1 MEKDLEKTSRNR
13 SISGGESNNNEE
25 LVSMD
30 VEEESEASTA
40 SSLNQQQQ
48 QQQQRKLWRSKSTV
62 RSQESS
68 LEAATAVTNDELKE
82 LKQWFQWEKSLSID
96 AAIHQERLVWQRQQR
111 GTRCGTV
118 AENERLKERVQVLGH
133 ENYELT
139 RMLKNEQ
146 IRNRDEDA
154 SQRRCLRQA
163 AAKARLETRAARR
176 LQVMEAAAVQQAQ
189 LQIKQLEE
197 TIDEKDKSIAKLEAE
212 KYYLGERVFELTGV
226 EEGFWSDEVLTKP
239 VISER
244 ERGLLQR
251 ANSLNI
257 HISQLQRNQRIL
269 SSENEQLKRQME
281 MERERPAGQLQRE
294 RERQQELQLLRR
306 KNAEL
311 AMQTKKLEEKVR
323 SLEKK
328 SKELPAINGER
339 TQQVVTMSRERSIDN
354 KLQPQVHHQQQQQ
367 QQQAKQ
373 TTNALRWREKEVE
386 MQNRLTER
394 EKEIGRLKE
403 KLRDLT
409 KKLQQEQQHYNSK
422 ESLQT
427 QQNGVEWTILSQ
439 GSRELEGLL
448 KLVSKER
455 LQLERNFVLATQ
467 GLQRSAELDVTRY
480 SALEATNVQL
490 RRQVE
495 QLELLCKEQ
504 AEAAQQLSKRQQDR
518 EVLAERLKAKT
529 EYSQDL
535 ENQLSKVIDKNAELT
550 IENCDLKKQAQE
562 LHQFE
567 TECQTLR
574 SSLNTVESQCQAA
587 QSEVAQLKE
596 KMAGLDHVLRQMRE
610 AAEKKKEL
618 EKQHGESVNELRTAQ
633 AQLGLLASNKNTEVE
648 RAQHSQNIESLQSR
662 IRELERK
669 MELQNVR
676 HDELLLELAALRR
689 NQHHHHSNSSGAGS
703 SHHGSSQSLGATFDL
718 DSRGSSPDSLRYL
731 ANGAGSVT
739 RTTPLGQSASNLDA
753 LLEMDLAVSNYNLG
767 KSLSQPV
774 VSTSSMSKLTGI
786 NSGGSSSS
794 SSHHHSDIERIMAK
808 IEQDNRVLAEL
819 EKSRAT
825 ITVSQEK
832 GKTVTFAS
840 DDMVLHYG
848 GQNRHRRKSTPAS
861 LNRTP
866 LLHHHHQQQH
876 QMIQQQP
883 QYHQPSATALL
894 LQQQQHH
901 HLRFSPPV
909 SAHLRH
915 WLAPGIETSKKSSG
929 YSSHNGASGSAGQSM
944 SPSLYG
950 STSSSVGLTSTLT
963 NTSSMFFPA
972 SGSGSNTTAV
982 STAAADLAHTLSLGV
997 AQQQQHHNSSLVSGG
1012 LRSTLTAPGSGGG
1025 GSMASMLH
1033 PPLSPLSLPAL
1044 PLDAHSAHSLLHT
1057 VPLHSFRH
1065 PEPESSAD
1073 MLEIPGKGRCY
1084 VYLAKYTYD
1093 PFSQSPND
1101 NPEAEVSLAAGDY
1114 VLVWGTMDED
1124 GFYEGELLDGRKGLV
1139 PSNFIQRLQGED
1151 LVEFHRAAVL
1161 GLQICG
1167 DDSSTTSLPRDLLGV
1182 SPNHL
1187 ASVGGGGVGNSSRAG
1202 HPSHPSIHQL
1212 PSHPQHQQ
1220 QHQQLQQQQHQ
1231 LQQQQQQQQ
1240 GLPHQQPIA
1249 ANEPIDQ
1256 AHMPAAGSSQ
1266 VAFHSPASRSRGI
1279 NQYDAARQAL
1289 DWGLMELQE
1298 FLEDEELALGVKGEG
1313 PDWLFLSLLVPPP
1326 RQLTLER
1333 QLNKSILI
1341 GWNHPEGAPPE
1352 SGQIASYHV
1361 YVDGILRTTIRA
1373 GDRCRALIEG
1383 VDSSKPHRISVR
1395 SVTLRR
1401 RASLDAA
1408 CTMVIGKEVPSA
1420 PTCVRVSH
1428 VTATSAL
1435 ISWLPANSNYQH
1447 VVCVNHVE
1455 VRTVKPGIFRHTIS
1469 GLSPNTIYRVTVKA
1483 KNIRS
1488 PHFNT
1493 MDETTAKYAEKY
1505 CTHVEFRTL
1514 PKGVPDP
1521 PVDVQ
1526 VELGPQDGTLLVTWL
1541 PVTINS
1547 QSGKSNGVPVTGYA
1561 VYADGRKV
1569 TEVDSPTGD
1578 HALLDIS
1585 SFMGLQA
1592 KHVTVRTKARESQS
1606 GDSVP
1611 TPVPIDLIKNR
1622 GGNRNDDVQCP
1633 VNNNEMVVDET
1644 DVVEHSFGPSE
1655 DIVGLWNLS
1664 LLASIKDTLESDE
1677 RPSELSDIAEEPEEY
1692 QDCSSDGEMM
1702 NETSRGSNNIGR
1714 RNFMEQSNNGRGQQG
1729 GGGMIQRNQ
1738 YLNPSMPGPIPSIEI
1753 TKDTASER
1761 SGDSY
1766 RGRDGQQGM
1775 YDRNKSLPANR
1786 NPQMVGGPRN
1796 VQGQQ
1801 QQQQG
1806 RDNYYAS
1813 TTGRNQQQQQND
1825 GYYDQPGN
1833 RRGPV
1838 ARGGNGRQPPMQQ
1851 QTRIFVALFDYD
1863 PPTMSPNPD
1872 ACDEELPFREG
1883 QLIKV
1888 RGDKDADGFYWGE
1901 VAGRSGYVPCNMV
1914 SEVQV
1919 DDERVAQE
1927 LLKESGADGPSHSRT
1942 RRNLRAQ
1949 GQPGH
1954 GRDRWGDIYA
1964 NMPVKRMIALYDYDP
1979 QELSPNVDAEVE
1991 LSFQTGDIIYV
2002 YGDMDD
2008 DGFYLGELRGQRGLV
2023 PSNFLTEAPP
2033 DYDPSQPRHKRG
2045 GQQQQQQSANM
2056 NDKSGGGGQ
2065 MMQDRGRD
2073 SSYYGGNRSRERMDH
2088 DRMDPRDGR
2097 GMSGAE
2103 GPPPPPRT
2111 TNHRPS
2117 DNSRDRRSDVYS
2129 PDRHEGRSM
2138 AAVGRDGNNPI
2149 NNQRFYAE
2157 DSFSD
2162 VDDRFK
2168 GRPDSM
2174 DYAYNNGMAD
2184 PMQQQLQGMNGQPQ
2198 QQQQQQPNFNG
2209 GTGGPIRNL
2218 PMNKTTRGLPPVL
2231 PDPSVIQQQQ
2241 QQHLGQPPLNNMMM
2255 MNADANNHLYGHANN
2270 VAAPQQATTAPTSA
2284 PLSSHFSFFGMGGNN
2299 QQQQQQQ
2306 QQQSTG
2312 PSLIQKMMGGV
2323 GGAATAAAAP
2333 TTTTSGTTEN
2343 PVEGLLSKGKDLIF
2357 KKFGL

>member
-1 MEKDLEKTSRNR
+1 MESEMDLEKEDCRSRLA
-13 SISGGESNNNEE
+13 SEEESNNNSYIGGAE
-25 LVSMD
+25 LTSM
-30 VEEESEASTA
+30 EIEESDASTA
-40 SSLNQQQQ
+40 SLTQNQQQ
-48 QQQQRKLWRSKSTV
+48 QQQQRKLWRSKSTN
-62 RSQESS
+62 RSQELS
-68 LEAATAVTNDELKE
+68 LESTNSSAVTNEELKE

-111 GTRCGTV
+111 GTRCGTM
-118 AENERLKERVQVLGH
+118 AENERLKERVQVLGQ

-139 RMLKNEQ
+139 RMLKNER

-154 SQRRCLRQA
+154 SQRRSLRQA

-189 LQIKQLEE
+189 MQIKQLEE
-197 TIDEKDKSIAKLEAE
+197 TVEEKDKTIAKLEAE
-212 KYYLGERVFELTGV
+212 KYYLGERIFELTGV
-226 EEGFWSDEVLTKP
+226 EEGFWSDEILTKP

-257 HISQLQRNQRIL
+257 HVSQLQRQQRIL

-294 RERQQELQLLRR
+294 RERQQELQLLRK

-311 AMQTKKLEEKVR
+311 AIQTKKLEEKVR

-328 SKELPAINGER
+328 SKELPSVNGG
-339 TQQVVTMSRERSIDN
+339 TQQVVLSRERSIDN
-354 KLQPQVHHQQQQQ
+354 KLHHQQVQQQQQ
-367 QQQAKQ
+367 HAKQ
-373 TTNALRWREKEVE
+373 TTGPTKWREKE
-386 MQNRLTER
+386 MAMQTLQNRLTER

-409 KKLQQEQQHYNSK
+409 KKLQQEQHYNSK
-422 ESLQT
+422 ESLQQ
-427 QQNGVEWTILSQ
+427 QQNGAEWTILSQ

-467 GLQRSAELDVTRY
+467 GLQRSAELDVNRY

-518 EVLAERLKAKT
+518 EVLAERLKAKS

-550 IENCDLKKQAQE
+550 IENCDLKKQVQE

-567 TECQTLR
+567 AECVTLR
-574 SSLNTVESQCQAA
+574 SSLSTVESQCQAA

-618 EKQHGESVNELRTAQ
+618 EKQHAESVNELRTAQ

-689 NQHHHHSNSSGAGS
+689 NQHHHHASNSSAS
-703 SHHGSSQSLGATFDL
+703 SHHGSSQSLGAAFDL

-767 KSLSQPV
+767 KSMSQPV
-774 VSTSSMSKLTGI
+774 VSASSLSKLTGNAGVG
-786 NSGGSSSS
+786 NSHMIHGSAGG
-794 SSHHHSDIERIMAK
+794 SDIERIMAK

-819 EKSRAT
+819 DKSRAT
-825 ITVSQEK
+825 I
-832 GKTVTFAS
+832 
-840 DDMVLHYG
+840 
-848 GQNRHRRKSTPAS
+848 
-861 LNRTP
+861 
-866 LLHHHHQQQH
+866 
-876 QMIQQQP
+876 
-883 QYHQPSATALL
+883 
-894 LQQQQHH
+894 
-901 HLRFSPPV
+901 
-909 SAHLRH
+909 
-915 WLAPGIETSKKSSG
+915 SSG
-929 YSSHNGASGSAGQSM
+929 FSNHNGATSGSVPTSQSI
-944 SPSLYG
+944 SPMYG
-950 STSSSVGLTSTLT
+950 STSSAAMGPGLTSTTLT
-963 NTSSMFFPA
+963 NTSSVFFPGGVATSA
-972 SGSGSNTTAV
+972 SS
-982 STAAADLAHTLSLGV
+982 AAADLAHTLSLG
-997 AQQQQHHNSSLVSGG
+997 QQQNAG
-1012 LRSTLTAPGSGGG
+1012 LHRTSTLTAPV
-1025 GSMASMLH
+1025 SMMH

-1044 PLDAHSAHSLLHT
+1044 PLDAHSGSLLHT

-1093 PFSQSPND
+1093 PFTQSPND

-1114 VLVWGTMDED
+1114 VLVWGNMDED

-1161 GLQICG
+1161 GVQICG

-1182 SPNHL
+1182 SPNNHPSSHL
-1187 ASVGGGGVGNSSRAG
+1187 AGSNRPG
-1202 HPSHPSIHQL
+1202 HQAPIHQL
-1212 PSHPQHQQ
+1212 PAHH
-1220 QHQQLQQQQHQ
+1220 
-1231 LQQQQQQQQ
+1231 QQQQQQ
-1240 GLPHQQPIA
+1240 GLPHQQPIRT
-1249 ANEPIDQ
+1249 NEPIDQ
-1256 AHMPAAGSSQ
+1256 ANIPAAGSSQ
-1266 VAFHSPASRSRGI
+1266 VAFHSPASRSRGT

-1313 PDWLFLSLLVPPP
+1313 PVPPP

-1373 GDRCRALIEG
+1373 ADRCRALIEG

-1622 GGNRNDDVQCP
+1622 GGGNRNGNVDVIEDEVQTESEP
-1633 VNNNEMVVDET
+1633 IVANE
-1644 DVVEHSFGPSE
+1644 E

-1702 NETSRGSNNIGR
+1702 NETSRSNNGGR
-1714 RNFMEQSNNGRGQQG
+1714 RNFMEQANNGRS
-1729 GGGMIQRNQ
+1729 GMIQRNQ
-1738 YLNPSMPGPIPSIEI
+1738 YLNPSLPGPIPSIEI

-1766 RGRDGQQGM
+1766 RGRDGSGM
-1775 YDRNKSLPANR
+1775 NPYDRNKSLPANR
-1786 NPQMVGGPRN
+1786 NPQMVGGRN
-1796 VQGQQ
+1796 AQGQP
-1801 QQQQG
+1801 
-1806 RDNYYAS
+1806 RDNYYGPQ
-1813 TTGRNQQQQQND
+1813 GRNQQQQQQND
-1825 GYYDQPGN
+1825 GYYDQTAN
-1833 RRGPV
+1833 RRPV
-1838 ARGGNGRQPPMQQ
+1838 ARGGRQPPMQQQQQQQ

-1863 PPTMSPNPD
+1863 PPSMSPNPD

-2033 DYDPSQPRHKRG
+2033 DYDPSQPRHKR
-2045 GQQQQQQSANM
+2045 QQQSSNII
-2056 NDKSGGGGQ
+2056 DKSGGGGGQ
-2065 MMQDRGRD
+2065 AMQDRGRD
-2073 SSYYGGNRSRERMDH
+2073 SSYYGNRSRERMDH
-2088 DRMDPRDGR
+2088 DRMDPRDR

-2129 PDRHEGRSM
+2129 PDRHEARSM
-2138 AAVGRDGNNPI
+2138 AAVARDGSIPA
-2149 NNQRFYAE
+2149 NNQRFYTD

-2168 GRPDSM
+2168 GRPDGM
-2174 DYAYNNGMAD
+2174 DYAYNNGM
-2184 PMQQQLQGMNGQPQ
+2184 PEQSPQ
-2198 QQQQQQPNFNG
+2198 ISAGQQPTFNG
-2209 GTGGPIRNL
+2209 GTGPVRNL
-2218 PMNKTTRGLPPVL
+2218 PVNKITRGLPTVL
-2231 PDPSVIQQQQ
+2231 PDPAVMQQQPG
-2241 QQHLGQPPLNNMMM
+2241 HNNTA
-2255 MNADANNHLYGHANN
+2255 MNADPNNPYNNHPNN
-2270 VAAPQQATTAPTSA
+2270 AATQPPATAPTSA

-2299 QQQQQQQ
+2299 QQQQQQP
-2306 QQQSTG
+2306 TG
-2312 PSLIQKMMGGV
+2312 PSLIQKMMGG
-2323 GGAATAAAAP
+2323 GGGGGTTAAPAATNP
-2333 TTTTSGTTEN
+2333 TEN

>member
-1 MEKDLEKTSRNR
+1 MDLEKEESRSR
-13 SISGGESNNNEE
+13 LASEEESNNNSYIGGAE
-25 LVSMD
+25 LTSM
-30 VEEESEASTA
+30 EIEESDASTA
-40 SSLNQQQQ
+40 SLIQNQEQQQQ
-48 QQQQRKLWRSKSTV
+48 QQQQRKLWRSKSTN
-62 RSQESS
+62 RSEELS
-68 LEAATAVTNDELKE
+68 LESTNSSAVTNEELKE

-111 GTRCGTV
+111 GTRCGTM
-118 AENERLKERVQVLGH
+118 AENERLKERVQVLGQ

-139 RMLKNEQ
+139 RMLKNER

-154 SQRRCLRQA
+154 SQRRSLRQA

-189 LQIKQLEE
+189 MQIKQLEE
-197 TIDEKDKSIAKLEAE
+197 TVEEKDKTIGKLEAE
-212 KYYLGERVFELTGV
+212 KYYLGERIFELTGV
-226 EEGFWSDEVLTKP
+226 EEGFWSDEILTKP

-257 HISQLQRNQRIL
+257 HVSQLQRQQRIL

-294 RERQQELQLLRR
+294 RERQQELQLLRK

-311 AMQTKKLEEKVR
+311 AIQTKKLEEKVR

-328 SKELPAINGER
+328 SKELPSVNGG
-339 TQQVVTMSRERSIDN
+339 TQQVVLSRERSIDN
-354 KLQPQVHHQQQQQ
+354 KLHHQQVQQQQQ
-367 QQQAKQ
+367 HSKQ
-373 TTNALRWREKEVE
+373 TAPTKWREKE
-386 MQNRLTER
+386 MAMQTLQNRLTER

-409 KKLQQEQQHYNSK
+409 KKLQQEQHYNSK
-422 ESLQT
+422 ESLQQ

-467 GLQRSAELDVTRY
+467 GLQRSAELDVNRY

-518 EVLAERLKAKT
+518 EVLAERLKAKS

-550 IENCDLKKQAQE
+550 IENCDLKKQVQE

-567 TECQTLR
+567 AECVTLR
-574 SSLNTVESQCQAA
+574 SSLSTVESQCQAA

-689 NQHHHHSNSSGAGS
+689 NQHHHHASNSSGS
-703 SHHGSSQSLGATFDL
+703 SHHGSSQSLGAAFDL

-767 KSLSQPV
+767 KSMSQPV
-774 VSTSSMSKLTGI
+774 VSVSSLSKLTG
-786 NSGGSSSS
+786 NGGAGVSNN
-794 SSHHHSDIERIMAK
+794 SSHHHMIHGSAGGSDIERIMAK

-819 EKSRAT
+819 DKSRAT
-825 ITVSQEK
+825 I
-832 GKTVTFAS
+832 
-840 DDMVLHYG
+840 
-848 GQNRHRRKSTPAS
+848 
-861 LNRTP
+861 
-866 LLHHHHQQQH
+866 
-876 QMIQQQP
+876 
-883 QYHQPSATALL
+883 
-894 LQQQQHH
+894 
-901 HLRFSPPV
+901 
-909 SAHLRH
+909 
-915 WLAPGIETSKKSSG
+915 SSG
-929 YSSHNGASGSAGQSM
+929 FSNHNGATSGSVPTSQSI
-944 SPSLYG
+944 SPMYG
-950 STSSSVGLTSTLT
+950 STSSAAMGSGLTSTTLT
-963 NTSSMFFPA
+963 NTSSVFFPGGVA
-972 SGSGSNTTAV
+972 T
-982 STAAADLAHTLSLGV
+982 STSSAAADLAHTLSLG
-997 AQQQQHHNSSLVSGG
+997 QQQNAGLHHQH
-1012 LRSTLTAPGSGGG
+1012 RTSTLTAPV
-1025 GSMASMLH
+1025 SMMH

-1044 PLDAHSAHSLLHT
+1044 PLDAHSGSLVHT

-1093 PFSQSPND
+1093 PFTQSPND

-1114 VLVWGTMDED
+1114 VLVWGNMDED

-1182 SPNHL
+1182 SPNNHPSSHL
-1187 ASVGGGGVGNSSRAG
+1187 AGSNRPG
-1202 HPSHPSIHQL
+1202 HQAPIHQL
-1212 PSHPQHQQ
+1212 AAHH
-1220 QHQQLQQQQHQ
+1220 
-1231 LQQQQQQQQ
+1231 QQQQQQ
-1240 GLPHQQPIA
+1240 GLPHQQPIRT
-1249 ANEPIDQ
+1249 NEPIDQ
-1256 AHMPAAGSSQ
+1256 D
-1266 VAFHSPASRSRGI
+1266 
-1279 NQYDAARQAL
+1279 DAARQAL

-1313 PDWLFLSLLVPPP
+1313 PVPPP

-1373 GDRCRALIEG
+1373 ADRCRALIEG

-1622 GGNRNDDVQCP
+1622 GGGNRNGNVDVFEDEVQSESAP
-1633 VNNNEMVVDET
+1633 VVASE
-1644 DVVEHSFGPSE
+1644 E

-1692 QDCSSDGEMM
+1692 EDCSSEGEMM
-1702 NETSRGSNNIGR
+1702 NETSRSNNGGR
-1714 RNFMEQSNNGRGQQG
+1714 RNFMEQANNGRS

-1738 YLNPSMPGPIPSIEI
+1738 YLNPSLPGPIPSIEI

-1766 RGRDGQQGM
+1766 RGRDGTGM
-1775 YDRNKSLPANR
+1775 NPYDRNKSLPANR
-1786 NPQMVGGPRN
+1786 NPQMVGGRN
-1796 VQGQQ
+1796 AQGQA
-1801 QQQQG
+1801 
-1806 RDNYYAS
+1806 RDNYYAPP
-1813 TTGRNQQQQQND
+1813 GRNQQQND
-1825 GYYDQPGN
+1825 GYYDQTAN
-1833 RRGPV
+1833 RRPV
-1838 ARGGNGRQPPMQQ
+1838 ARGGRQPQMQQQQ

-1863 PPTMSPNPD
+1863 PPSMSPNPD

-2033 DYDPSQPRHKRG
+2033 DYDPSQPRHKR
-2045 GQQQQQQSANM
+2045 QQQSGNII
-2056 NDKSGGGGQ
+2056 DKSGGGGGQ
-2065 MMQDRGRD
+2065 AMQDRGRD
-2073 SSYYGGNRSRERMDH
+2073 SSYYGNRSRERMDH
-2088 DRMDPRDGR
+2088 DRMDPRDR

-2117 DNSRDRRSDVYS
+2117 DNSRDRRSGEV
-2129 PDRHEGRSM
+2129 HGGGRE
-2138 AAVGRDGNNPI
+2138 RW
-2149 NNQRFYAE
+2149 
-2157 DSFSD
+2157 
-2162 VDDRFK
+2162 
-2168 GRPDSM
+2168 
-2174 DYAYNNGMAD
+2174 
-2184 PMQQQLQGMNGQPQ
+2184 
-2198 QQQQQQPNFNG
+2198 
-2209 GTGGPIRNL
+2209 
-2218 PMNKTTRGLPPVL
+2218 
-2231 PDPSVIQQQQ
+2231 
-2241 QQHLGQPPLNNMMM
+2241 
-2255 MNADANNHLYGHANN
+2255 
-2270 VAAPQQATTAPTSA
+2270 
-2284 PLSSHFSFFGMGGNN
+2284 
-2299 QQQQQQQ
+2299 
-2306 QQQSTG
+2306 
-2312 PSLIQKMMGGV
+2312 
-2323 GGAATAAAAP
+2323 
-2333 TTTTSGTTEN
+2333 
-2343 PVEGLLSKGKDLIF
+2343 
-2357 KKFGL
+2357 

>member
-1 MEKDLEKTSRNR
+1 MADGWIPADNGGAHKDLRRRISNSAQSLNRFVRLPKPKKCRSWGRQLLRRWSSSGASLFGGFFASTPSAGGSCGSGDVRNPDSPPRSLDADVFASLSSDYVHFGTATPPPKPPRVRRWSTVSDGSCPTDCEGSLTSVQ
-13 SISGGESNNNEE
+13 SSG
-25 LVSMD
+25 LLQ
-30 VEEESEASTA
+30 EEEERRLLFLRFQLAGA
-40 SSLNQQQQ
+40 AGCCSSVELSVGPADGVGQ
-48 QQQQRKLWRSKSTV
+48 
-62 RSQESS
+62 SS
-68 LEAATAVTNDELKE
+68 
-82 LKQWFQWEKSLSID
+82 
-96 AAIHQERLVWQRQQR
+96 
-111 GTRCGTV
+111 GTV
-118 AENERLKERVQVLGH
+118 AADVGEEMEGAESLRTSGDETHSSGADEEDDDDQHDDSSNGHDWIVTKRKLLRPLSPPPATTSHHHTHGDFRL
-133 ENYELT
+133 
-139 RMLKNEQ
+139 
-146 IRNRDEDA
+146 EDA
-154 SQRRCLRQA
+154 
-163 AAKARLETRAARR
+163 RLLWLGWR
-176 LQVMEAAAVQQAQ
+176 LGRPE
-189 LQIKQLEE
+189 
-197 TIDEKDKSIAKLEAE
+197 
-212 KYYLGERVFELTGV
+212 
-226 EEGFWSDEVLTKP
+226 TKP

-339 TQQVVTMSRERSIDN
+339 TQQVVTMSRERLIDN
-354 KLQPQVHHQQQQQ
+354 KLQLQVHQQQQQQ

-819 EKSRAT
+819 DKSRAT
-825 ITVSQEK
+825 I
-832 GKTVTFAS
+832 
-840 DDMVLHYG
+840 
-848 GQNRHRRKSTPAS
+848 
-861 LNRTP
+861 
-866 LLHHHHQQQH
+866 
-876 QMIQQQP
+876 
-883 QYHQPSATALL
+883 
-894 LQQQQHH
+894 
-901 HLRFSPPV
+901 
-909 SAHLRH
+909 
-915 WLAPGIETSKKSSG
+915 SSG

-950 STSSSVGLTSTLT
+950 STSSSVGLTSTGLTTLT

-972 SGSGSNTTAV
+972 SSGSNTTAV

-1187 ASVGGGGVGNSSRAG
+1187 ASGVGGGVGNSSRAG

-1622 GGNRNDDVQCP
+1622 GGNR
-1633 VNNNEMVVDET
+1633 
-1644 DVVEHSFGPSE
+1644 
-1655 DIVGLWNLS
+1655 
-1664 LLASIKDTLESDE
+1664 
-1677 RPSELSDIAEEPEEY
+1677 
-1692 QDCSSDGEMM
+1692 EMM

-1796 VQGQQ
+1796 AQGQQ

-2184 PMQQQLQGMNGQPQ
+2184 PMQQQLQGMNGQQQQ

-2218 PMNKTTRGLPPVL
+2218 PMNKTTRGLPPIL

-2241 QQHLGQPPLNNMMM
+2241 QQHPGQPPLNNMMM

-2299 QQQQQQQ
+2299 QQQQQPQ

-2323 GGAATAAAAP
+2323 GGAATAAAP

>member
-1 MEKDLEKTSRNR
+1 MDTDTGETSIHHAEQETKSAKRRNSGSTLTLNRFVRLPKPRKCR
-13 SISGGESNNNEE
+13 SWGRQLLRRWSSASFINFFSSPSSCTKESSNSGNDSPPLADAVDVFGSSDYVNFGPITPPPKPPRVGAQSGLSSLSTGADRCSATDCEGS
-25 LVSMD
+25 LTSVQSSALQ
-30 VEEESEASTA
+30 VEEEERDASRLFFLRFQLMS
-40 SSLNQQQQ
+40 SSLPSIELSPCSLDGVDEGQDVIC
-48 QQQQRKLWRSKSTV
+48 SG
-62 RSQESS
+62 ESS
-68 LEAATAVTNDELKE
+68 GAVTAATSNAARDEQFHRRGAESLPTSE
-82 LKQWFQWEKSLSID
+82 DETHSSGADDDEDDVIIDDDVENEARDGGITHKSLSAKLLRMRPLWPVALPLHDQLEGNDDFRLED
-96 AAIHQERLVWQRQQR
+96 ARLLWLQWRLVIPSVRQ
-111 GTRCGTV
+111 
-118 AENERLKERVQVLGH
+118 
-133 ENYELT
+133 
-139 RMLKNEQ
+139 
-146 IRNRDEDA
+146 
-154 SQRRCLRQA
+154 
-163 AAKARLETRAARR
+163 
-176 LQVMEAAAVQQAQ
+176 
-189 LQIKQLEE
+189 
-197 TIDEKDKSIAKLEAE
+197 
-212 KYYLGERVFELTGV
+212 
-226 EEGFWSDEVLTKP
+226 TKP

-257 HISQLQRNQRIL
+257 HVSQLQRQQRIL

-294 RERQQELQLLRR
+294 RERQQELQLLRK

-311 AMQTKKLEEKVR
+311 AIQTKKLEEKVR

-328 SKELPAINGER
+328 SKELPSVNGG
-339 TQQVVTMSRERSIDN
+339 TQQVVLSRERSIDN
-354 KLQPQVHHQQQQQ
+354 KLHHQQVQQQQQ
-367 QQQAKQ
+367 HSKQ
-373 TTNALRWREKEVE
+373 TAPTKWREKE
-386 MQNRLTER
+386 MAMQTLQNRLTER

-409 KKLQQEQQHYNSK
+409 KKLQQEQHYNSK
-422 ESLQT
+422 ESLQQ

-467 GLQRSAELDVTRY
+467 GLQRSAELDVNRY

-518 EVLAERLKAKT
+518 EVLAERLKAKS

-550 IENCDLKKQAQE
+550 IENCDLKKQVQE

-567 TECQTLR
+567 AECVTLR
-574 SSLNTVESQCQAA
+574 SSLSTVESQCQAA

-689 NQHHHHSNSSGAGS
+689 NQHHHHASNSSGS
-703 SHHGSSQSLGATFDL
+703 SHHGSSQSLGAAFDL

-767 KSLSQPV
+767 KSMSQPV
-774 VSTSSMSKLTGI
+774 VSASSLSKLTG
-786 NSGGSSSS
+786 NGGAGVSNN
-794 SSHHHSDIERIMAK
+794 SSHHHMIHGSAGGSDIERIMAK

-819 EKSRAT
+819 DKSRAT
-825 ITVSQEK
+825 IMSQEK
-832 GKTVTFAS
+832 AKTVTFAN

-848 GQNRHRRKSTPAS
+848 GPHRHRRKSTPAS

-866 LLHHHHQQQH
+866 LHHNN
-876 QMIQQQP
+876 P
-883 QYHQPSATALL
+883 QYHQQQPSHH
-894 LQQQQHH
+894 QHH
-901 HLRFSPPV
+901 QSLHHVLRSSPV

-915 WLAPGIETSKKSSG
+915 WLAPGNSNMIETSKKSSG
-929 YSSHNGASGSAGQSM
+929 FSNHNGATSGSVPTSQSI
-944 SPSLYG
+944 SPMYG
-950 STSSSVGLTSTLT
+950 STSSAAMGSGLTSTTLT
-963 NTSSMFFPA
+963 NTSSVFFPGGVA
-972 SGSGSNTTAV
+972 T
-982 STAAADLAHTLSLGV
+982 STSSAAADLAHTLSLG
-997 AQQQQHHNSSLVSGG
+997 QQQNAGLHHQH
-1012 LRSTLTAPGSGGG
+1012 RTSTLTAPV
-1025 GSMASMLH
+1025 SMMH

-1044 PLDAHSAHSLLHT
+1044 PLDAHSGSLVHT

-1093 PFSQSPND
+1093 PFTQSPND

-1114 VLVWGTMDED
+1114 VLVWGNMDED

-1182 SPNHL
+1182 SPNNHPSSHL
-1187 ASVGGGGVGNSSRAG
+1187 AGSNRPG
-1202 HPSHPSIHQL
+1202 HQAPIHQL
-1212 PSHPQHQQ
+1212 AAHH
-1220 QHQQLQQQQHQ
+1220 
-1231 LQQQQQQQQ
+1231 QQQQQQ
-1240 GLPHQQPIA
+1240 GLPHQQPIRT
-1249 ANEPIDQ
+1249 NEPIDQ
-1256 AHMPAAGSSQ
+1256 D
-1266 VAFHSPASRSRGI
+1266 
-1279 NQYDAARQAL
+1279 DAARQAL

-1313 PDWLFLSLLVPPP
+1313 PVPPP

-1373 GDRCRALIEG
+1373 ADRCRALIEG

-1622 GGNRNDDVQCP
+1622 GGGNRNGNVDVFEDEVQSESAP
-1633 VNNNEMVVDET
+1633 VVASE
-1644 DVVEHSFGPSE
+1644 E

-1692 QDCSSDGEMM
+1692 EDCSSEGEMM
-1702 NETSRGSNNIGR
+1702 NETSRSNNGGR
-1714 RNFMEQSNNGRGQQG
+1714 RNFMEQANNGRS

-1738 YLNPSMPGPIPSIEI
+1738 YLNPSLPGPIPSIEI

-1766 RGRDGQQGM
+1766 RGRDGTGM
-1775 YDRNKSLPANR
+1775 NPYDRNKSLPANR
-1786 NPQMVGGPRN
+1786 NPQMVGGRN
-1796 VQGQQ
+1796 AQGQA
-1801 QQQQG
+1801 
-1806 RDNYYAS
+1806 RDNYYAPP
-1813 TTGRNQQQQQND
+1813 GRNQQQND
-1825 GYYDQPGN
+1825 GYYDQTAN
-1833 RRGPV
+1833 RRPV
-1838 ARGGNGRQPPMQQ
+1838 ARGGRQPQMQQQQ

-1863 PPTMSPNPD
+1863 PPSMSPNPD

-2033 DYDPSQPRHKRG
+2033 DYDPSQPRHKR
-2045 GQQQQQQSANM
+2045 QQQSGNII
-2056 NDKSGGGGQ
+2056 DKSGGGGGQ
-2065 MMQDRGRD
+2065 AMQDRGRD
-2073 SSYYGGNRSRERMDH
+2073 SSYYGNRSRERMDH
-2088 DRMDPRDGR
+2088 DRMDPRDR

-2129 PDRHEGRSM
+2129 PDRHEARSM
-2138 AAVGRDGNNPI
+2138 AAVARDGSI
-2149 NNQRFYAE
+2149 QANNQRFYTD

-2168 GRPDSM
+2168 GRPDGM
-2174 DYAYNNGMAD
+2174 DYAYNNGM
-2184 PMQQQLQGMNGQPQ
+2184 PEQSPQ
-2198 QQQQQQPNFNG
+2198 ISAGQQPTFNG
-2209 GTGGPIRNL
+2209 GTGPVRNL
-2218 PMNKTTRGLPPVL
+2218 PVNKITRGLPTVL
-2231 PDPSVIQQQQ
+2231 PDPAVMQQQPG
-2241 QQHLGQPPLNNMMM
+2241 HNNTM
-2255 MNADANNHLYGHANN
+2255 MNADPNNPYNNHPNN
-2270 VAAPQQATTAPTSA
+2270 AATQPPVTAPTSA
-2284 PLSSHFSFFGMGGNN
+2284 SLSSHFSFFGMGGNN

-2306 QQQSTG
+2306 QQPTG
-2312 PSLIQKMMGGV
+2312 PSLIQKMMGG
-2323 GGAATAAAAP
+2323 GGGGTTASPAATN
-2333 TTTTSGTTEN
+2333 STEN